1 MKLLI
6 VTTATQFREQV
17 SELCKKASIESFSGL
32 GIDGYKSSQAQLIT
46 SGWFSSE
53 GDGVGSYLFFAFTNR
68 EKTDELLRLI
78 TDFNHEPETDNP
90 VRMAVTR
97 LEEYV

>member
-53 GDGVGSYLFFAFTNR
+53 GDGVGSYLFFALTNR
-68 EKTDELLRLI
+68 GKTDELLRLI
-78 TDFNHEPETDNP
+78 TDFNHELETDNP

-97 LEEYV
+97 LEEYI